1 MDYYKITN
9 EKENHNG
16 LQYKTGLNVDILPFN
31 PSGDCKP
38 GGIYFARE
46 DILAFLEYGPWI
58 RKVFIP
64 KGANVYENPGLP
76 EKWKADKVILGER
89 EEINLE
95 VIKRL
100 IEEGANPKADESY
113 ALRWAANNGHLEI
126 TKLLLPM
133 SDPKDHVSE
142 ALRYA
147 AMDGHLEIVKLL
159 LPVSDPKAFNSFAL
173 RWAAM
178 NGHLEIVK
186 LLIPVSDPKDRGS
199 SALKWAAENGHLEI
213 VKLLIPVSDPKAE
226 NSRALRWAAQYRH
239 MEIVELLIPVSDP
252 KVVEELGLEKWPI
265 RKQ

>member
-1 MDYYKITN
+1 MDFYKITN

-31 PSGDCKP
+31 PSGDCKL

-126 TKLLLPM
+126 
-133 SDPKDHVSE
+133 
-142 ALRYA
+142 
-147 AMDGHLEIVKLL
+147 VKLL
-159 LPVSDPKAFNSFAL
+159 LEAGADPKAFNS
-173 RWAAM
+173 
-178 NGHLEIVK
+178 
-186 LLIPVSDPKDRGS
+186 D
-199 SALKWAAENGHLEI
+199 ALKCAAENGHLEI
-213 VKLLIPVSDPKAE
+213 VKLLIPVSDPKAF
-226 NSRALRWAAQYRH
+226 NSFALLWAAMNGH
-239 MEIVELLIPVSDP
+239 LEIVKLLIPVSDP